1 MGYYI
6 AAAII
11 YLVIMMLTFCDSV
24 RLSAYYIPVS
34 MACNI
39 LSCFLWYSLAHSLYD
54 KDAVLINSA
63 YWDMMIMAI
72 GYVLPMFI
80 FGFCLTIMQLIGIAV
95 IFVGFCML
103 KFLGK

>member
-1 MGYYI
+1 
-6 AAAII
+6 
-11 YLVIMMLTFCDSV
+11 
-24 RLSAYYIPVS
+24 

-39 LSCFLWYSLAHSLYD
+39 FSCFLWYSLAHSLYD

-72 GYVLPMFI
+72 GYVLPMFV
-80 FGFCLTIMQLIGIAV
+80 FGFRLTTMQLIGIAV